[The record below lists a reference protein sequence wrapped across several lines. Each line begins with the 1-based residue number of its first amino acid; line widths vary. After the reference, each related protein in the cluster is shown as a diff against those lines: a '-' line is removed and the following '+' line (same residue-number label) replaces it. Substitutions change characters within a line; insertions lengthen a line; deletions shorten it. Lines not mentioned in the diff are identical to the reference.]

1 MTSTVIVDAMGGD
14 NAPVVPVL
22 SSLEV
27 CKENPDINIILVGSE
42 REIYEHIKLSDIP
55 SNLEIVPAEEEIT
68 MSDKPSSAFRSK
80 ANSSIHVGID
90 LLTQGK
96 GDAFFSA
103 GNTGAIVTAAY
114 FKSGVIPNISRP
126 ALATS
131 YPSVDKHKLI
141 ILDLGAT
148 LDPKSENLFD
158 FGVLGEAYRFFMTGL
173 EDSRISI
180 LNVGSEESKGSKKIL
195 AAAEMLKKSP
205 LNYIGFIESNILF
218 SHPETDVVV
227 TDAFTGNIA
236 LKTVEGL
243 TETISQLIKA
253 KIAPPQLQ
261 KIQTFVFNRIFG
273 EVFKMFQYNLYGTA
287 FLLGVNHFIGIG
299 HGRSDKKAFK
309 NAVLRLDRYTK
320 RNFIGKFKAR
330 VESVKS
336 RTDLSEQ

>member
-1 MTSTVIVDAMGGD
+1 MGGD
-14 NAPVVPVL
+14 NAPVVPVF

-27 CKENPDINIILVGSE
+27 CNENPDIKILLVGSE
-42 REIYEHIKLSDIP
+42 KAVRECLGEAEIP
-55 SNLEIVPAEEEIT
+55 GNLEIIDAGESIEMGET
-68 MSDKPSSAFRSK
+68 PSLAFRNK
-80 ANSSIHVGID
+80 ANSSVHVALD
-90 LLTQGK
+90 LLVGGK

-114 FKSGVIPNISRP
+114 FKSGVIPNITRP

-148 LDPKSENLFD
+148 LDPKPENLFD

-180 LNVGSEESKGSKKIL
+180 LNVGTEEGKGSKKI
-195 AAAEMLKKSP
+195 AEAAEMIKESP
-205 LNYIGFIESNILF
+205 LNYNGFIESNILF

-227 TDAFTGNIA
+227 TDAFTGNVA

-253 KIAPPQLQ
+253 KIAPPQLA
-261 KIQTFVFNRIFG
+261 KIQTFVFNRVFG
-273 EVFKMFQYNLYGTA
+273 EVFRMFQYNLYGTA
-287 FLLGVNHFIGIG
+287 FLLGINHFVGIG

-309 NAVLRLDRYTK
+309 NAILRLKRYSE
-320 RNFIGKFKAR
+320 RNFTKKIADR
-330 VESVKS
+330 VQSVKKKL
-336 RTDLSEQ
+336 D

>member
-14 NAPVVPVL
+14 NAPVVPVF

-27 CKENPDINIILVGSE
+27 CAENPDIKILLVGSE
-42 REIYEHIKLSDIP
+42 KVIRACLGDAKIP
-55 SNLEIVPAEEEIT
+55 ENLEIIDAGESIEMGET
-68 MSDKPSSAFRSK
+68 PSLAFRSK
-80 ANSSIHVGID
+80 GNSSIHIGMD
-90 LLTQGK
+90 LLVKGK
-96 GDAFFSA
+96 GNAFFSA

-114 FKSGVIPNISRP
+114 FKSGVIPNITRP

-173 EDSRISI
+173 EDSKISI
-180 LNVGSEESKGSKKIL
+180 LNVGTEEGKGSKKI
-195 AAAEMLKKSP
+195 AEAAEMIKNSP
-205 LNYIGFIESNILF
+205 LNYNGFIESNILF

-227 TDAFTGNIA
+227 TDAFTGNVA

-253 KIAPPQLQ
+253 KIAPPQLA
-261 KIQTFVFNRIFG
+261 KVQTFVFNKVFG
-273 EVFKMFQYNLYGTA
+273 EVFRNFQYNLYGTA
-287 FLLGVNHFIGIG
+287 FLLGINHFVGIG

-309 NAVLRLDRYTK
+309 NAILRLKRYSE
-320 RNFIGKFKAR
+320 RNFTKKIADR
-330 VESVKS
+330 VQAVKS
-336 RTDLSEQ
+336 

>member
-14 NAPVVPVL
+14 NAPVVPVF

-27 CKENPDINIILVGSE
+27 CNENQDIKILLVGSE
-42 REIYEHIKLSDIP
+42 KVIRACLGDAKIP
-55 SNLEIVPAEEEIT
+55 ENLEIIDAGESIEMGET
-68 MSDKPSSAFRSK
+68 PSLAFRSK
-80 ANSSIHVGID
+80 GNSSIHIGMD
-90 LLTQGK
+90 LLVEGK
-96 GDAFFSA
+96 GNAFFSA

-114 FKSGVIPNISRP
+114 FKSGVIPNITRP

-173 EDSRISI
+173 EDSKISI
-180 LNVGSEESKGSKKIL
+180 LNVGTEEGKGNKKI
-195 AAAEMLKKSP
+195 AEAAEMIKNSP
-205 LNYIGFIESNILF
+205 LNYNGFIESNILF

-227 TDAFTGNIA
+227 TDAFTGNVA

-253 KIAPPQLQ
+253 RIAPPQLA
-261 KIQTFVFNRIFG
+261 KVQTFLFNKIFG
-273 EVFKMFQYNLYGTA
+273 EVFRMFQYNLYGTA

-309 NAVLRLDRYTK
+309 NAILRLKRYSE
-320 RNFIGKFKAR
+320 RNFTKKIADR
-330 VESVKS
+330 VQAVKS
-336 RTDLSEQ
+336 

>member
-14 NAPVVPVL
+14 NAPVVPVF

-27 CKENPDINIILVGSE
+27 CNENSDIKVLLVGSE
-42 REIYEHIKLSDIP
+42 KVIRDCLGDTKIP
-55 SNLEIVPAEEEIT
+55 ENLEIVDAGESIDMGET
-68 MSDKPSSAFRSK
+68 PSLAFRNK
-80 ANSSIHVGID
+80 GNSSVHIALD
-90 LLTQGK
+90 LLVEGK
-96 GDAFFSA
+96 GNAFFSA

-114 FKSGVIPNISRP
+114 FKSGVIPNITRP

-180 LNVGSEESKGSKKIL
+180 LNVGTEEGKGSKKI
-195 AAAEMLKKSP
+195 AEAAEMIKKSP
-205 LNYIGFIESNILF
+205 LNYNGFIESNILF

-227 TDAFTGNIA
+227 TDAFTGNVA

-253 KIAPPQLQ
+253 KIAPPQLA
-261 KIQTFVFNRIFG
+261 KVQTFVFNKVFG
-273 EVFKMFQYNLYGTA
+273 EVFRMFQYNLYGTA

-309 NAVLRLDRYTK
+309 NAILRLKRYSE
-320 RNFIGKFKAR
+320 RNFTKKIADR
-330 VESVKS
+330 VQAVKKKL
-336 RTDLSEQ
+336 D

>member
-14 NAPVVPVL
+14 NAPVVPVF
-22 SSLEV
+22 SSIEV
-27 CKENPDINIILVGSE
+27 CAENPDIKILLVGSE
-42 REIYEHIKLSDIP
+42 SVIREQIGQTKIP
-55 SNLEIVPAEEEIT
+55 ENLEIIDAVDNIT
-68 MSDKPSSAFRSK
+68 MDDSPAAAFRSK
-80 ANSSIHVGID
+80 GNSSVHVGMD
-90 LLTQGK
+90 LLVEGK

-114 FKSGVIPNISRP
+114 FKSGVIPNITRP

-148 LDPKSENLFD
+148 IDPKSENLFD

-180 LNVGSEESKGSKKIL
+180 LNVGTEENKGNKKL
-195 AAAEMLKKSP
+195 AEAAEMIKESP
-205 LNYIGFIESNILF
+205 LNYNGFIESNILF

-227 TDAFTGNIA
+227 TDAFTGNVA

-243 TETISQLIKA
+243 SETISQLIKA
-253 KIAPPQLQ
+253 KIAPPQLP
-261 KIQTFVFNRIFG
+261 KIQTFLFNKIFG
-273 EVFKMFQYNLYGTA
+273 EVFRMFQYNLYGTA

-309 NAVLRLDRYTK
+309 NAILRLKRYSE
-320 RNFIGKFKAR
+320 RNFTKKIADR
-330 VESVKS
+330 VQAVKS
-336 RTDLSEQ
+336 KSGAP

>member
-1 MTSTVIVDAMGGD
+1 MGGD
-14 NAPVVPVL
+14 NAPVVPVF

-27 CKENPDINIILVGSE
+27 CNENPDIKILLVGSE
-42 REIYEHIKLSDIP
+42 SGIKEQIGETKIP
-55 SNLEIVPAEEEIT
+55 ENLEIIDAVDNTTMDDSPA
-68 MSDKPSSAFRSK
+68 SAFRSK
-80 ANSSIHVGID
+80 GNSSIHVGLD
-90 LLTQGK
+90 LLVGGR

-114 FKSGVIPNISRP
+114 FKSGVIPNITRP

-180 LNVGSEESKGSKKIL
+180 LNVGTEEKKGSKKI
-195 AAAEMLKKSP
+195 AEAAEMFKEST
-205 LNYIGFIESNILF
+205 LNYNGFIESNILF

-227 TDAFTGNIA
+227 TDAFTGNVA

-253 KIAPPQLQ
+253 KIAPPQLA
-261 KIQTFVFNRIFG
+261 KVQTFVFNKVFG
-273 EVFKMFQYNLYGTA
+273 EVFRNFQYNLYGTA
-287 FLLGVNHFIGIG
+287 FLLGINHFVGIG

-309 NAVLRLDRYTK
+309 NAILRLKRYSE
-320 RNFIGKFKAR
+320 RNFTKKIADRVKA
-330 VESVKS
+330 VKS
-336 RTDLSEQ
+336 

>member
-1 MTSTVIVDAMGGD
+1 MGGD
-14 NAPVVPVL
+14 NAPVVPVF

-27 CKENPDINIILVGSE
+27 CNENPDIRVLLVGSKNL
-42 REIYEHIKLSDIP
+42 IIDCLGDAKIP
-55 SNLEIVPAEEEIT
+55 ENLEVIDAGESIEMGET
-68 MSDKPSSAFRSK
+68 PSLAFRNK
-80 ANSSIHVGID
+80 GNSSVHVALD
-90 LLTQGK
+90 LLVQGK

-114 FKSGVIPNISRP
+114 FKSGVIPNITRP

-148 LDPKSENLFD
+148 LDPKAENLFD

-173 EDSRISI
+173 EDSKISI
-180 LNVGSEESKGSKKIL
+180 LNVGTEEGKGSKKI
-195 AAAEMLKKSP
+195 AEAAEMFKESP
-205 LNYIGFIESNILF
+205 LNYKGFIESNILF

-227 TDAFTGNIA
+227 TDAFTGNVA

-253 KIAPPQLQ
+253 KIAPPQLA
-261 KIQTFVFNRIFG
+261 KVQTFVFNKVFG
-273 EVFKMFQYNLYGTA
+273 EVFRNFQYNLYGTA
-287 FLLGVNHFIGIG
+287 FLLGINHFVGIG

-309 NAVLRLDRYTK
+309 NAILRLKRY
-320 RNFIGKFKAR
+320 
-330 VESVKS
+330 
-336 RTDLSEQ
+336 SEHP

>member
-14 NAPVVPVL
+14 NAPVVPVF

-27 CKENPDINIILVGSE
+27 CNENPDVKILLVGSE
-42 REIYEHIKLSDIP
+42 NLIQDTLDDAKIP
-55 SNLEIVPAEEEIT
+55 ENLEIIDAGESIEMGET
-68 MSDKPSSAFRSK
+68 PSLAFRNK
-80 ANSSIHVGID
+80 GNSSVHVALD
-90 LLTQGK
+90 LLVQGK

-114 FKSGVIPNISRP
+114 FKSGVIPNITRP

-148 LDPKSENLFD
+148 LDPKAENLFD

-180 LNVGSEESKGSKKIL
+180 LNVGTEEKKGNKKL
-195 AAAEMLKKSP
+195 AEAAEMIKESI
-205 LNYIGFIESNILF
+205 LNYNGFIESNILF

-227 TDAFTGNIA
+227 TDAFTGNVA

-253 KIAPPQLQ
+253 KIAPPQLA
-261 KIQTFVFNRIFG
+261 KVQTFVFNKVFG
-273 EVFKMFQYNLYGTA
+273 EVFRNFQYNLYGTA
-287 FLLGVNHFIGIG
+287 FLLGINHFVGIG

-309 NAVLRLDRYTK
+309 NAILRLKRYSE
-320 RNFIGKFKAR
+320 RNFTKKIADRVKA
-330 VESVKS
+330 VKS
-336 RTDLSEQ
+336 